1 MSQIVLDIPDRSLS
15 ALKVPAEAA
24 GGQLRLLAAM
34 KLYELGEISSGV
46 AAELAGISRV
56 GFLSRLGE
64 FGIPTFSMTEEELR
78 EDLQNA

>member
-1 MSQIVLDIPDRSLS
+1 
-15 ALKVPAEAA
+15 
-24 GGQLRLLAAM
+24 M
-34 KLYELGEISSGV
+34 KLYELGEISSGG